1 MKHVFTRYPLDLLLC
16 VLVSILILP
25 LVFFHVDQTLRVL
38 FGLPFILFI
47 PGYVLIFVLFPMK
60 KTEKGI
66 DSIERIALSFGLS
79 IAVVPLIGLILNF
92 TPWGIRLEPILLSL
106 FGFIIIVGLLGWY
119 RWTNT
124 NPAERLTV
132 SLTISIPK
140 AENRIDRLL
149 TIVLGLAI
157 LVAIAALMYV
167 IIAPKTGEKFTEFYL
182 LNTERRADD
191 YPTNLTVGEVASVI
205 IGIVN
210 HEYRPI
216 TYTVEVW
223 LINQTTVYDNT
234 TQNNETLYNHAWFM
248 DSVTVTLNHT
258 AVDIEAAWEPQFEY
272 NYTFNISQKGTDL
285 KLVFLLFT
293 TPTDPS
299 LYNRD
304 YKDNIAEKITSAYR
318 EIHLFVTVS

>member
-1 MKHVFTRYPLDLLLC
+1 MKHIFTRYPVDLLLC
-16 VLVSILILP
+16 IFVSILILP

-47 PGYVLIFVLFPMK
+47 PGYVLIFVLFPMR

-106 FGFIIIVGLLGWY
+106 FGFIMIIGLLGWY

-124 NPAERLTV
+124 TPAERLTV
-132 SLTISIPK
+132 SLTISMPK
-140 AENRIDRLL
+140 SGNRIDRLL
-149 TIVLGLAI
+149 TIILGIAI

-167 IIAPKTGEKFTEFYL
+167 IITPKTGEKFTEFYL

-191 YPTNLTVGEVASVI
+191 YPTNLTAGKAASVI
-205 IGIVN
+205 VGITN

-216 TYTVEVW
+216 TFTVEVW
-223 LINQTTVYDNT
+223 LINQTIVSNNL

-248 DSVTVTLNHT
+248 DSVTVMLNHT
-258 AVDIEAAWEPQFEY
+258 SVDIEAAWEPQWEY
-272 NYTFNISQKGTDL
+272 NYTFNISQKGKDL
-285 KLVFLLFT
+285 KLAFLLFT
-293 TPTDPS
+293 TQTDSP
-299 LYNRD
+299 LNNID
-304 YKDNIAEKITSAYR
+304 YKDSIAEKMTSAYR
-318 EIHLFVTVS
+318 ETHLFVTVS

>member
-1 MKHVFTRYPLDLLLC
+1 MR
-16 VLVSILILP
+16 
-25 LVFFHVDQTLRVL
+25 
-38 FGLPFILFI
+38 
-47 PGYVLIFVLFPMK
+47 

-106 FGFIIIVGLLGWY
+106 FGFIIIVGMLGWY

-124 NPAERLTV
+124 NPAERLTI
-132 SLTISIPK
+132 SLTISMPK

-149 TIVLGLAI
+149 TIVLGIAI
-157 LVAIAALMYV
+157 VVAIAALMYV

-182 LNTERRADD
+182 LSTERRADE
-191 YPTNLTVGEVASVI
+191 YPKNLTMGEEASVI

-223 LINQTTVYDNT
+223 LINQTIEYNNT

-248 DSVTVTLNHT
+248 DSFTVMLNHT

-285 KLVFLLFT
+285 KLAFLLFT
-293 TPTDPS
+293 TTKDAS
-299 LYNRD
+299 SHTID
-304 YKDNIAEKITSAYR
+304 YKDSIAEKITSAYR
-318 EIHLFVTVS
+318 EIHLYVTVS

>member
-16 VLVSILILP
+16 ILVSVLILP
-25 LVFFHVDQTLRVL
+25 LVFFRVDQTLRVL

-47 PGYVLIFVLFPMK
+47 PGYILIFVLFPMR

-66 DSIERIALSFGLS
+66 DGIERIALSFGLS

-124 NPAERLTV
+124 NPSERLTI
-132 SLTISIPK
+132 SLTISMPK
-140 AENRIDRLL
+140 SGNRIDRLL
-149 TIVLGLAI
+149 TIILGVAI
-157 LVAIAALMYV
+157 IVAIAALMYV

-191 YPTNLTVGEVASVI
+191 YPKNLTRGEEASVI

-216 TYTVEVW
+216 LYTVEVW

-234 TQNNETLYNHAWFM
+234 TQNNETVYNHAWFM
-248 DSVTVTLNHT
+248 DSITVMLNYT

-272 NYTFNISQKGTDL
+272 NYTFSISQKGEDL
-285 KLVFLLFT
+285 KLAFLLFT
-293 TPTDPS
+293 TPKDDF
-299 LYNRD
+299 YNNID
-304 YKDNIAEKITSAYR
+304 YKDIIAENIMDAYR
-318 EIHLFVTVS
+318 EIHLYVTVS

>member
-16 VLVSILILP
+16 VLVSVFILP
-25 LVFFHVDQTLRVL
+25 LVLFHVDQTLRVL

-66 DSIERIALSFGLS
+66 DGIERIALSFGLS

-119 RWTNT
+119 RWTKT
-124 NPAERLTV
+124 NPTERLAV
-132 SLTISIPK
+132 SLTISMPK
-140 AENRIDRLL
+140 SENRIDRLL
-149 TIVLGLAI
+149 TIILGIAI
-157 LVAIAALMYV
+157 VVAIAALMYV

-191 YPTNLTVGEVASVI
+191 YPTNLTVGEDASVI
-205 IGIVN
+205 IGVVN

-223 LINQTTVYDNT
+223 LINQTTVYDNA

-248 DSVTVTLNHT
+248 DSVTVMLNHT

-293 TPTDPS
+293 TPTDIS

-304 YKDNIAEKITSAYR
+304 YKDSIAEKITNAYR